1 MNLWIE
7 ILAMIGR
14 LFMQPVLY
22 ITVLATLLVGYRR
35 VRQERRYFHVGIA
48 PAGQELKR
56 LFGYGL
62 LVGLVISIISIVV
75 GGTVTYEWLVLF
87 NCVSVISL
95 LIFAFRLHS
104 VAILLGVTNLLFYIL
119 LFNKWEIPALI
130 GFPSKKGAVLE
141 DPLMLSLTVLLSV
154 FLFAEALL
162 IFVTKRKGNMPT
174 LRKSRR
180 GKLIGAFQL
189 KKLWFIPVVLFIPG
203 SVIVGLF
210 DWWPVLSIGS
220 HTFAL
225 VIVPFAFG
233 YQMEVQGEEPVQ
245 AVRRLAKHVLLLA
258 IVVAILAGLSF
269 VWPILT
275 LAAALVAII
284 GRIVIS
290 IMQTRRDRH
299 LPKRYAPQA
308 DGLMLLGAKAGS
320 PAERMNLIAGDKIV
334 EVNGKKVANREQFYA
349 ALNLN
354 RAFCKLKVL
363 DTKQEPR
370 IEQTALYENESYEL
384 GVLLVEPK

>member
-1 MNLWIE
+1 M
-7 ILAMIGR
+7 
-14 LFMQPVLY
+14 
-22 ITVLATLLVGYRR
+22 
-35 VRQERRYFHVGIA
+35 
-48 PAGQELKR
+48 
-56 LFGYGL
+56 
-62 LVGLVISIISIVV
+62 
-75 GGTVTYEWLVLF
+75 
-87 NCVSVISL
+87 
-95 LIFAFRLHS
+95 
-104 VAILLGVTNLLFYIL
+104 
-119 LFNKWEIPALI
+119 
-130 GFPSKKGAVLE
+130 
-141 DPLMLSLTVLLSV
+141 
-154 FLFAEALL
+154 
-162 IFVTKRKGNMPT
+162 
-174 LRKSRR
+174 
-180 GKLIGAFQL
+180 
-189 KKLWFIPVVLFIPG
+189 WFIPVVLFIPG

-299 LPKRYAPQA
+299 LPKRYTPQA

-334 EVNGKKVANREQFYA
+334 EVNGKKW
-349 ALNLN
+349 
-354 RAFCKLKVL
+354 
-363 DTKQEPR
+363 R
-370 IEQTALYENESYEL
+370 IGNSFTPHLISTALSASLKYWIRSKSRGSSKRRFMKMSLMN
-384 GVLLVEPK
+384 

>member
-104 VAILLGVTNLLFYIL
+104 AAILLGVTNLLFYIL

-130 GFPSKKGAVLE
+130 GFPSKKGQ
-141 DPLMLSLTVLLSV
+141 
-154 FLFAEALL
+154 F
-162 IFVTKRKGNMPT
+162 
-174 LRKSRR
+174 
-180 GKLIGAFQL
+180 
-189 KKLWFIPVVLFIPG
+189 W
-203 SVIVGLF
+203 
-210 DWWPVLSIGS
+210 
-220 HTFAL
+220 
-225 VIVPFAFG
+225 
-233 YQMEVQGEEPVQ
+233 
-245 AVRRLAKHVLLLA
+245 
-258 IVVAILAGLSF
+258 
-269 VWPILT
+269 
-275 LAAALVAII
+275 
-284 GRIVIS
+284 RI
-290 IMQTRRDRH
+290 R
-299 LPKRYAPQA
+299 
-308 DGLMLLGAKAGS
+308 
-320 PAERMNLIAGDKIV
+320 
-334 EVNGKKVANREQFYA
+334 
-349 ALNLN
+349 
-354 RAFCKLKVL
+354 
-363 DTKQEPR
+363 
-370 IEQTALYENESYEL
+370 
-384 GVLLVEPK
+384 